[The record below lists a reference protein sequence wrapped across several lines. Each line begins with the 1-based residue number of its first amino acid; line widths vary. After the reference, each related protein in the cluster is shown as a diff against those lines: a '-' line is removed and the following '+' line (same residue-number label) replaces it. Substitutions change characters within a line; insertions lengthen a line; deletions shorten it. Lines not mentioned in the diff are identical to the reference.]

1 MEQLTI
7 LFLGPQGSGKGTHV
21 DLLSKELA
29 GLDPNRAIVS
39 FEAGKH
45 LRELAAGENYTSL
58 LARER
63 MGKGELLPL
72 FLSTRAFSDYLIH
85 SMEKDVH
92 LFIDGFPRTADQLP
106 VFDSAMQF
114 YGRTAPK
121 VISITISDEEAMRR
135 LMVRKRADDTE
146 EGIKKR
152 LTWTRQ
158 QSGAIHEWFRANSM
172 YQFIEINGDQS
183 IEAVHKDILAA
194 LNLS

>member
-1 MEQLTI
+1 MNPLTI

-29 GLDPNRAIVS
+29 HLDPTRAVVS

-45 LRELAAGENYTSL
+45 LRELAAGEDYTAI

-63 MGKGELLPL
+63 MSKGDLLPL
-72 FLSTRAFSDYLIH
+72 FLSTRAFSNYLAQ
-85 SMEKDVH
+85 SMQKDCH
-92 LFIDGFPRTADQLP
+92 LFIDGFPRTHDQLP

-114 YGRTAPK
+114 YGRAMPK
-121 VISITISDEEAMRR
+121 VISINISDEEAVKR
-135 LMVRKRADDTE
+135 LIVRKRADDTE

-158 QSGAIHEWFRANSM
+158 QSGAIHEWFRGNQM
-172 YQFIEINGDQS
+172 YQFMEINGDQS
-183 IEAVHKDILAA
+183 IEMVHKDILAA